1 MGGDSGGG
9 GGSSYD
15 SAPMNYSKQKKQR
28 EKEEAR
34 VKLAEQEDQKG
45 YYARSGSGNIARSS
59 SGSAITSGAGA
70 KTVDDFRSQEVS
82 ELYGS
87 QDRMRDAARM
97 QLENRLMNPQL
108 PAIGV
113 GGVATGKVAEAN
125 IKRQLDLLA
134 SGGTPQ
140 FRRTATGRY
149 VTTGVVGAGQADDSS
164 PNIANTFSSDGDG
177 GGSAATSTGGTA
189 ARSASVS
196 TSGETSKAARR
207 GLFGAVKGAKQ
218 RLFY

>member
-1 MGGDSGGG
+1 MGGDSNESGG
-9 GGSSYD
+9 SYD
-15 SAPMNYSKQKKQR
+15 SAPMNYSRQKKQR

-34 VKLAEQEDQKG
+34 VRLAEQEDQKG
-45 YYARSGSGNIARSS
+45 YYARSGSGDIARSS
-59 SGSAITSGAGA
+59 SGTAITSRAA
-70 KTVDDFRSQEVS
+70 SKVVDDFRSQEVD

-87 QDRMRDAARM
+87 QARMRDAARM

-149 VTTGVVGAGQADDSS
+149 VTTGVVGAGLHCQCLALELPYS
-164 PNIANTFSSDGDG
+164 
-177 GGSAATSTGGTA
+177 GSFLAPSTP
-189 ARSASVS
+189 
-196 TSGETSKAARR
+196 
-207 GLFGAVKGAKQ
+207 L
-218 RLFY
+218 